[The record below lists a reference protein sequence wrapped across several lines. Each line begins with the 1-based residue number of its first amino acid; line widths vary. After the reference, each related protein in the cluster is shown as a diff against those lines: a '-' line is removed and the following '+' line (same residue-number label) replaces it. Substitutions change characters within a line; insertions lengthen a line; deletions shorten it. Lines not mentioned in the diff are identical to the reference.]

1 MKSYIR
7 LSLSD
12 RIEIE
17 KLLSQNLSVSKIA
30 VALGRSRSTLK
41 REIDPWRK
49 NGYCAEKAHF
59 YASKGATLRKR
70 RKTKLSLNK
79 RLYEYVHSKLQ
90 LDWSPQ
96 EISNR
101 LEMDHPDDLTM
112 RVSHESIYD
121 YVYVH
126 AKGELKKE
134 LITHLRQSKGKRG
147 RKRSQGEGSSDG
159 RGKIPNAVSI
169 EQRHLEVESREFAG
183 DWEGDLIKGKENK
196 TAIGTLTERKTRT
209 TIIVKLES
217 FDAETV
223 RLAFEKEFK
232 TLPEQMRKTFTY
244 DNGKETSGH
253 LKFTENLN
261 MAVYF
266 CHPHSPWERGT
277 NENTNGL
284 IRQYFPKGTDF
295 SLVSEEEIK
304 FAQERLNNRPRK
316 VLNWHTPKEVF
327 DNEILKMSP

>member
-1 MKSYIR
+1 M
-7 LSLSD
+7 
-12 RIEIE
+12 
-17 KLLSQNLSVSKIA
+17 
-30 VALGRSRSTLK
+30 
-41 REIDPWRK
+41 RK
-49 NGYCAEKAHF
+49 Q
-59 YASKGATLRKR
+59 
-70 RKTKLSLNK
+70 RKTKLSLDK
-79 RLYEYVHSKLQ
+79 RLYEYVHSKLK
-90 LDWSPQ
+90 LDWSPH

-101 LEMDHPDDLTM
+101 LAMDHPDDLTM
-112 RVSHESIYD
+112 RISHESIYD

-134 LITHLRQSKGKRG
+134 LIACLRQSKGKRG
-147 RKRSQGEGSSDG
+147 RKRSQGEGQSDG

-169 EQRHLEVESREFAG
+169 EQRPLEVESRELAG

-209 TIIVKLES
+209 TIIVKLDA
-217 FDAETV
+217 FDARTV
-223 RLAFEKEFK
+223 RVAFEREFK

-244 DNGKETSGH
+244 DNGKEMSDH

-327 DNEILKMSP
+327 DNEILKMSQ

>member
-1 MKSYIR
+1 MRAYTR

-17 KLLSQNLSVSKIA
+17 KLLSQNLSDSKIA
-30 VALGRSRSTLK
+30 VALGRNRSSVK

-49 NGYCAEKAHF
+49 NGYRAEKAQH
-59 YASKGATLRKR
+59 YAAKASTLRKR
-70 RKTKLSLNK
+70 RKTKLSIDK
-79 RLYEYVHSKLQ
+79 RLCAYVESKLR

-101 LEMDHPDDLTM
+101 LAMDYADDLTM
-112 RVSHESIYD
+112 RVSHESIYG

-134 LITHLRQSKGKRG
+134 LIAHLRQSKGKRG
-147 RKRSQGEGSSDG
+147 RKRSQGEGSGDG
-159 RGKIPNAVSI
+159 RGKIPHAVSI
-169 EQRHLEVESREFAG
+169 EQRPLEVESRELSG
-183 DWEGDLIKGKENK
+183 NWEGGLIKGKDNK

-209 TIIVKLES
+209 TIIVKLDA
-217 FDAETV
+217 FNAETV

-232 TLPEQMRKTFTY
+232 TLPEQMRRTLTY
-244 DNGKETSGH
+244 DNGKEMSSH
-253 LKFTENLN
+253 VKFTQTMN

-304 FAQERLNNRPRK
+304 SAQDRLNNRPRK

-327 DNEILKMSP
+327 DNEILKMSS